1 MFKFN
6 AFFAVNYKEV
16 YTEEFFGD
24 PTKFFS
30 TVIGGWNDLNG
41 FIRIVNYFIATNGG
55 TLKIPYPMAGGY
67 SDIFCVEKS
76 RLFEFARL
84 CGIFA
89 SMNMFAEIAIPT
101 AAVLTFARNEVE
113 FFPPNSRKVFWGND
127 RIAFEEKYNRDFDR
141 LYENWDSSVAYVHPV
156 KLSKWAMK
164 M

>member
-1 MFKFN
+1 
-6 AFFAVNYKEV
+6 
-16 YTEEFFGD
+16 
-24 PTKFFS
+24 
-30 TVIGGWNDLNG
+30 
-41 FIRIVNYFIATNGG
+41 
-55 TLKIPYPMAGGY
+55 
-67 SDIFCVEKS
+67 
-76 RLFEFARL
+76 
-84 CGIFA
+84 
-89 SMNMFAEIAIPT
+89 MNMFAEIAIPT